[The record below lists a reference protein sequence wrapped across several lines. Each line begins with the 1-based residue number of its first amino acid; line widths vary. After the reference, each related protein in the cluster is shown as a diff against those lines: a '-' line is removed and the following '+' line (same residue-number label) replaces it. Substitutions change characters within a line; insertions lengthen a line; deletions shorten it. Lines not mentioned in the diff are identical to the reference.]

1 MLPQTAPVSDLRS
14 AFTTRAKTMRMAQT
28 KLAKL
33 ARLTGFGGVR
43 MKARGSDGL
52 RRF

>member
-14 AFTTRAKTMRMAQT
+14 AFTTRAKTMRMAQA
-28 KLAKL
+28 KLAK
-33 ARLTGFGGVR
+33 LTGFGGVR